1 MRPEDDYTH
10 PVGPEPHFNESMY
23 VHFNDPVARLGGFLR
38 IANRPNEGR
47 GEVTVCL
54 FLPDGSLGF
63 SYARPEVTSNEA
75 FDSAGMAFR
84 VREPLRHLDVSY
96 AGPLTLVADPAAMDD
111 PRTALGGSPTVE
123 AVVELA
129 VHGIA
134 PVFDHSFDTDGG
146 SFAPNHYEQPLSVQG
161 RIVVDGVETA
171 VGGHGLRDHSWGPRS
186 WQAPWF
192 YRWLHGATD
201 GFAFMG
207 AWFGSPD
214 GSSVHG
220 GFVWDGGTL
229 HEVDGMEIVT
239 DRDGRDEQTGIGLV
253 LRSGGRQWRLRG
265 RAEATVP
272 LRNRRT
278 TEGGDPAVTRLV
290 ESLMTWTGEDG
301 RTLGGMSE
309 YLDQM
314 VGGRPVGLAV

>member
-146 SFAPNHYEQPLSVQG
+146 SFAPNHYEQPP
-161 RIVVDGVETA
+161 
-171 VGGHGLRDHSWGPRS
+171 VGGL
-186 WQAPWF
+186 
-192 YRWLHGATD
+192 
-201 GFAFMG
+201 
-207 AWFGSPD
+207 
-214 GSSVHG
+214 
-220 GFVWDGGTL
+220 
-229 HEVDGMEIVT
+229 
-239 DRDGRDEQTGIGLV
+239 
-253 LRSGGRQWRLRG
+253 
-265 RAEATVP
+265 
-272 LRNRRT
+272 
-278 TEGGDPAVTRLV
+278 
-290 ESLMTWTGEDG
+290 
-301 RTLGGMSE
+301 
-309 YLDQM
+309 
-314 VGGRPVGLAV
+314 